1 MALRP
6 VWTHDG
12 SWVGAGR
19 LPGMMIDVAASL
31 GFTVLFAS
39 APAASS
45 GQGVAFTGRDASAPA
60 AVVAPSS
67 DDDDASVVIR
77 PHDGHWGMHFAF
89 GGLAP
94 MSIGGLND
102 VNAGRLMFTELGV
115 RRAFRNGW
123 ALPFSAGVGWF
134 HGNPDDGESENAAG
148 VSASIGVRK
157 SFRVWRR
164 IAPYTGGDV
173 RVTYADPEG
182 EDNRLVE
189 LAFGPNLGI
198 EYFIADRVSLL
209 LQGDLTLALG
219 FSEVGFETDLGTHV
233 SGGGQ
238 MGLVFYF

>member
-1 MALRP
+1 
-6 VWTHDG
+6 
-12 SWVGAGR
+12 
-19 LPGMMIDVAASL
+19 MIDVVASL
-31 GFTVLFAS
+31 GFTLLFAAS
-39 APAASS
+39 PTVSVEVDTPAAEDDAAPPTSPAE
-45 GQGVAFTGRDASAPA
+45 GVA
-60 AVVAPSS
+60 APSS
-67 DDDDASVVIR
+67 DEDDPSVVIR
-77 PHDGHWGMHFAF
+77 PHDGHWGMHFGF

-123 ALPFSAGVGWF
+123 ALPFSVGVGWVQN
-134 HGNPDDGESENAAG
+134 NPDEGETENAAG

-182 EDNRLVE
+182 ADNRLVE
-189 LAFGPNLGI
+189 LSFGPNLGI

-219 FSEVGFETDLGTHV
+219 FSEAAVETDLGTHV